1 MTFTIEARAKAET
14 IWLECQHHPFIKK
27 LQNGSLEM
35 DIFRYYLIQDYH
47 YLIVFNE
54 ILLHAAELTNEAANK
69 KLFLDNAEGLKNTE
83 IAFRKNFFKESMITE
98 NEVKQVPIA
107 PATYHYITH
116 LSSVVHSGQL
126 KRVVAALLPCYWL
139 YREIGIELKQTKIA
153 NPFYQCFIDTY
164 TSEEY
169 NKCVDRQIII
179 TDELA
184 EKATTLEYEQMLT
197 DFLISSYEER
207 AFWEMAYKKESWK

>member
-1 MTFTIEARAKAET
+1 M
-14 IWLECQHHPFIKK
+14 
-27 LQNGSLEM
+27 
-35 DIFRYYLIQDYH
+35 
-47 YLIVFNE
+47 
-54 ILLHAAELTNEAANK
+54 
-69 KLFLDNAEGLKNTE
+69 
-83 IAFRKNFFKESMITE
+83 
-98 NEVKQVPIA
+98 
-107 PATYHYITH
+107 
-116 LSSVVHSGQL
+116 VVHSGQL

-169 NKCVDRQIII
+169 NKCVNRQIII
-179 TDELA
+179 TDGLA